1 VSGMEVI
8 ERRFK
13 KFQLFSMIVSVF
25 SFVIGLIFLGFEKR
39 LMVEIYKPVIGS
51 IVVISGLFS
60 LVKYFYDGL
69 ANDVYKFEIV
79 NGLGMLIIGVFMLF
93 ADFDDILGT
102 IGILF
107 GIYYLL
113 SSLAKGYYTYRFFKE
128 NEEIFPLYLMITLLF
143 VVMGVLSIINPF
155 KSFMIVTRLISIF
168 LVVGSVFELMSASL
182 FKRRSKNILKIFE

>member
-1 VSGMEVI
+1 MEVI

-13 KFQLFSMIVSVF
+13 KFQLFSMIVSIF

-51 IVVISGLFS
+51 LVVISGLFS

-79 NGLGMLIIGVFMLF
+79 NGIALL
-93 ADFDDILGT
+93 ILGAFVLLGEYENLYKV
-102 IGILF
+102 IGLFF

-113 SSLAKGYYTYRFFKE
+113 NGLMKGFYTFKFLKN
-128 NEEIFPLYLMITLLF
+128 NEEIYPLFLINTL
-143 VVMGVLSIINPF
+143 VL
-155 KSFMIVTRLISIF
+155 
-168 LVVGSVFELMSASL
+168 
-182 FKRRSKNILKIFE
+182 

>member
-1 VSGMEVI
+1 MEVI

-51 IVVISGLFS
+51 LVVISGLFS

-79 NGLGMLIIGVFMLF
+79 NGIALL
-93 ADFDDILGT
+93 ILGAFVLLGEYENLYKV
-102 IGILF
+102 IGLFF

-113 SSLAKGYYTYRFFKE
+113 NGLMKGFYTFK
-128 NEEIFPLYLMITLLF
+128 FLLCC
-143 VVMGVLSIINPF
+143 N
-155 KSFMIVTRLISIF
+155 
-168 LVVGSVFELMSASL
+168 
-182 FKRRSKNILKIFE
+182 